1 MIPVMSAPSLPFVRL
16 WSGASASS
24 AASWYGYALRALWD
38 AGVETGVDPVVLAA
52 QCALETNWG
61 RFGGAV
67 DASFNNTCG
76 LKTVNGVGDEPDD
89 HQRFPAD
96 TYGRPWLGA
105 LAHAHHLRLYC
116 GFPVP
121 PDTPDP
127 RARHVG
133 SGSRN
138 FGSVMHVEDLSGRWA
153 PAPDYGTRIVR
164 IVEQVFRRAEG

>member
-1 MIPVMSAPSLPFVRL
+1 MIPVMSVPSLPFVRL
-16 WSGASASS
+16 LDGAHANAAS
-24 AASWYGYALRALWD
+24 SWYGQALRAFWD
-38 AGVETGVDPVVLAA
+38 VGRETGVDPAVLAA

-67 DASFNNTCG
+67 DVTFNNTCG
-76 LKTVNGVGDEPDD
+76 LKTVSGSGDDPDD

-96 TYGRPWLGA
+96 LHGRPWLGA

-127 RARHVG
+127 RAKYVG
-133 SGSRN
+133 PGTAN
-138 FGSVMHVEDLSGRWA
+138 FNTVRYVEDLGGRWA
-153 PAPDYGTRIVR
+153 PAADYGKRVARIVTG
-164 IVEQVFRRAEG
+164 VFAGE